1 MVKQIVEPK
10 TKQLMVAIRKI
21 VLLLW
26 LSCTW
31 LGLWGQSAEVSQL
44 LLNVEKL
51 AQLKGILAQM
61 KQGYT
66 VLYGGYQGVRDLAQ
80 GNFSLH
86 KIFLDGLLRV
96 SPAVRNYARIP
107 QIINTQIKL
116 IQTYRHAYQ
125 RFQMSGHF
133 EATELAYFARVYGN
147 LIQLSLRGL
156 QELTLIITAGTM
168 RMDDQQR
175 LKNVDRI
182 FQQMQEMLVFLR
194 HFNAQ
199 NDILLIQRIKEVN
212 ELRTTR
218 RLYQHYP

>member
-1 MVKQIVEPK
+1 
-10 TKQLMVAIRKI
+10 MVAIRKI